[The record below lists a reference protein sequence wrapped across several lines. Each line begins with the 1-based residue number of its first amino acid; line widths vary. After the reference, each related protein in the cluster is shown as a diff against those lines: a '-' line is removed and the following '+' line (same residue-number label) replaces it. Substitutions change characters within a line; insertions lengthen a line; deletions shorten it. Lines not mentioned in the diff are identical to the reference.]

1 VFSEDELLPLSGL
14 QHLVFCERQWALIHL
29 EQQWGENRLTAEGR
43 ILHERADSDTCELRD
58 GVRIW
63 RGVRIRSLQLG
74 LAGRADVV
82 EFHPQSDGTAGPFPV
97 EYKRGRLKSDV
108 SDLVQL
114 CAQAMCLEEML
125 AQPVPAGALFYGRN
139 RRRLAVTFD
148 ESLRATTVSIAQR
161 MHDLFRSG
169 HTPSAV
175 YQPKCDRCSL
185 LEICL
190 PGSAARGKS
199 ASQFVRRC
207 TRLCRQDQPQGDV
220 R

>member
-1 VFSEDELLPLSGL
+1 M
-14 QHLVFCERQWALIHL
+14 
-29 EQQWGENRLTAEGR
+29 EQKWLENRLTVEGR
-43 ILHERADSDTCELRD
+43 ILHERADSDICELRN

-63 RGVRIRSLQLG
+63 RGVRIRSLRLG

-82 EFHPQSDGTAGPFPV
+82 EFHPQSDGTVRPLPV

-125 AQPVPAGALFYGRN
+125 ALPVPEGALFYGRN
-139 RRRLAVTFD
+139 RRRTIVEFD
-148 ESLRATTVSIAQR
+148 ESLRATTVSISQR
-161 MHDLFRSG
+161 IHDLFTSG
-169 HTPSAV
+169 HTPSAA

-199 ASQFVRRC
+199 ASQFVRRS